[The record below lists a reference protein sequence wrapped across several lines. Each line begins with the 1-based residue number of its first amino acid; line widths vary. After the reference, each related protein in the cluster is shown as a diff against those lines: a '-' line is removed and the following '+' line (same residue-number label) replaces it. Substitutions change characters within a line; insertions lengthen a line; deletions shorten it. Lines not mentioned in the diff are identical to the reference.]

1 VLATGVV
8 GTPRLVTLNWS
19 LDTRHGA
26 DYFRRWHR
34 EKDKSG
40 GLLVHKSTHHFDMI
54 NWWIDSYPKS
64 VYAQGELA
72 FYGKAAAEKRG
83 ETYSYSRYT
92 GVPEAQ
98 NDPFGLFLDR
108 REGGDPNLPVSKD
121 AGLYLNAEKETGYIR
136 DRNVFGEN
144 VTAEDVMALTVR
156 YRSGAIM
163 SYSLIA
169 FSPWEG
175 YRVSIIGDRGRVDVT
190 DVMGPDRGARDW
202 PTLEKHLA
210 DGALTEIRVFPMFKK
225 PYNVEIPDM
234 SGAHGGG
241 DTRMLA
247 DLFGDPSVKREDPY
261 RQAASH
267 IDGAA
272 SMLIGIA
279 GNESIRTGQPINCD
293 DLLPLS

>member
-1 VLATGVV
+1 MV
-8 GTPRLVTLNWS
+8 
-19 LDTRHGA
+19 
-26 DYFRRWHR
+26 
-34 EKDKSG
+34 
-40 GLLVHKSTHHFDMI
+40 
-54 NWWIDSYPKS
+54 NWWIDSYPKT

-72 FYGKAAAEKRG
+72 FYGKEAAKKRG
-83 ETYSYSRYT
+83 ETYNYSRYT
-92 GVPEAQ
+92 DVPEAQ

-108 REGGDPNLPVSKD
+108 RGSTDPNLPVSTD

-136 DRNVFGEN
+136 DRNVFGEG

-156 YRSGAIM
+156 YRSGTIM

-175 YRVSIIGDRGRVDVT
+175 YRVSIIGDKGRVDVT
-190 DVMGPDRGARDW
+190 DVLGTDLGARDW
-202 PTLEKHLA
+202 PTLEKQMA
-210 DGALTEIRVFPMFKK
+210 DGAETSIRVFPMFKK
-225 PYNVEIPDM
+225 PYTVEIPNS

-241 DTRMLA
+241 DERMLA
-247 DLFGDPSVKREDPY
+247 DLFGDPAARRADPY

-279 GNESIRTGQPINCD
+279 GNESIRTGQPIHCN
-293 DLLPLS
+293 DLLPL